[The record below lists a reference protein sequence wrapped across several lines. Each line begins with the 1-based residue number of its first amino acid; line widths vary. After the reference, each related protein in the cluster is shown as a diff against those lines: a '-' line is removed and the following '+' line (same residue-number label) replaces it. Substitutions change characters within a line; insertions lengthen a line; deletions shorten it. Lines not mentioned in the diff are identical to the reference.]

1 MVTETSLW
9 GATWP
14 WCGRTSYLYFG
25 LVWPISYALS
35 IHVVNIYLC
44 GLVVLILKSMSS
56 GDLFLTVKTLLRGWR
71 KSPMNTIS
79 VVCQL
84 LIRAQTTVN
93 ATPSP
98 ELGSHSTWSWSS
110 SVAIFCS
117 LVVVGRQ
124 SINESV
130 VDKDLIV
137 NSGCLGGYCI
147 FILESRRLIWELEG
161 EWVLFTLL
169 SWILLIICGGLD
181 KERGHSLSRQC
192 TPPTSLAN
200 NPTW

>member
-1 MVTETSLW
+1 M
-9 GATWP
+9 
-14 WCGRTSYLYFG
+14 RTSSLDLEEYVCLWF
-25 LVWPISYALS
+25 VSHCEDIAERVEEVP
-35 IHVVNIYLC
+35 HEHNLC
-44 GLVVLILKSMSS
+44 GLSIISQSS
-56 GDLFLTVKTLLRGWR
+56 
-71 KSPMNTIS
+71 
-79 VVCQL
+79 
-84 LIRAQTTVN
+84 ATVN

-192 TPPTSLAN
+192 TPPPSLAN
-200 NPTW
+200 NPTWSYVLHCFQFSRLFSK